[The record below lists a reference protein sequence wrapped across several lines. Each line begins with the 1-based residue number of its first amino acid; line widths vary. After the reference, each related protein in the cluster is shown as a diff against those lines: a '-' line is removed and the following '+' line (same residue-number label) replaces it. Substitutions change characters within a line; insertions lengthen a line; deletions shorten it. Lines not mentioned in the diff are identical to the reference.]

1 MVKLGLVNVD
11 NNGIDEASGF
21 HKDTLY
27 YFHPE
32 LQERLSGSVPGL
44 QMNGGMR
51 NLSELVQEQ
60 VVKMND
66 NGVAAYIRTQ
76 PIFDFNFF
84 DWRTWWKFAK
94 SKLKLL
100 PLEEALES
108 DEEIDSRIFDD
119 LNISIKPY
127 YHKGKLGYEIAV
139 NVANDKVTDI
149 FGRAKKEE
157 ERAKRWGFKRSKDEA
172 AVMAVASE
180 SVLPEKA
187 NAPKY
192 GASLDREG
200 YRTGRIIDFLK
211 KMEKL
216 YAALAKKK
224 SMRLPDETM
233 LLAPQN
239 ARRVF
244 LNDKSEDL
252 YNHQN
257 ISITD
262 NALVDARPVIDLEL
276 KYGRRIG
283 NERNWEDLLA
293 EIRKKKQNKKTKP
306 VGNRPGKGK
315 TKTFNPNETKD
326 KSLDFKNYKTVKKI
340 LDKFVIGQSSAT
352 LTLAEAICDHYQR
365 MQMSDE
371 DRRVARKKNILLV
384 GPTGS
389 GKTYLAR
396 TIADKV
402 LNVPF
407 AEVSMQDKTASGYV
421 GGDVVS
427 ILEELISNA
436 GEDISAAEKGI
447 VYLDEIDKIR
457 KQGNGDKRDIKGDD
471 IQNELLTVLAGEVK
485 ETKYGPIDTSNILF
499 VCGGA
504 FEGIENYCKLDQKLD
519 KKKNRRRRINAD
531 VLRAYGFKGE
541 FIGRLPYV
549 VELNKLNKKDYVRI
563 LKAPGSALDGEK
575 KLFERYGIRLEFEKD
590 AIERLAEYAAEDS
603 TGARAIEG
611 LLADSLKGLRTKD
624 HRYISNGTLRMTRK
638 RVDEQLAKYR

>member
-11 NNGIDEASGF
+11 NNGIDEMSGF

-32 LQERLSGSVPGL
+32 LQNRLSSSVPGL
-44 QMNGGMR
+44 EMNGGMR

-60 VVKMND
+60 VVKID
-66 NGVAAYIRTQ
+66 DQGAAAYIRTQ
-76 PIFDFNFF
+76 PIFDFNFL
-84 DWRTWWKFAK
+84 DWRTWWKLAK

-100 PLEEALES
+100 PLEEALDTET
-108 DEEIDSRIFDD
+108 DSKIFDD

-127 YHKGKLGYEIAV
+127 YKKGKLGYEIAI
-139 NVANDKVTDI
+139 NVADEGVTDI
-149 FGRAKKEE
+149 FGRAKKAE
-157 ERAKRWGFKRSKDEA
+157 ERSQKWGLKRSSDDA
-172 AVMAVASE
+172 IAMSVAME
-180 SVLPEKA
+180 HMKPKKA

-192 GASLDREG
+192 GESLDREG
-200 YRTGRIIDFLK
+200 YRMGRIVDFLK
-211 KMEKL
+211 RIEKV
-216 YAALAKKK
+216 YSALARKKGM
-224 SMRLPDETM
+224 SLPDETM
-233 LLAPQN
+233 LLAPRK
-239 ARRVF
+239 ADGIF
-244 LNDKSEDL
+244 LDKRSDDL
-252 YNHQN
+252 YSHQK
-257 ISITD
+257 IALTD
-262 NALVDARPVIDLEL
+262 NDLVDERPVIGLEL
-276 KYGRRIG
+276 EHEYSSGTRRKS
-283 NERNWEDLLA
+283 WEELLK
-293 EIRKKKQNKKTKP
+293 EIKQRRQKKKTTPIGGK
-306 VGNRPGKGK
+306 PGKGK
-315 TKTFNPNETKD
+315 TFKPGEKKD
-326 KSLDFKNYKTVKKI
+326 SSLDFKNYKTVKKI
-340 LDKFVIGQSSAT
+340 LDKYIIGQSNAN
-352 LTLAEAICDHYQR
+352 LTLSEAICDHYQR
-365 MQMSDE
+365 MQMSEADQKI
-371 DRRVARKKNILLV
+371 ARKKNILMV

-436 GEDISAAEKGI
+436 GGDIRSAEKGI

-504 FEGIENYCKLDQKLD
+504 FEGIDNYCKLDRQISG
-519 KKKNRRRRINAD
+519 KNNGRRRINAD

-549 VELNKLNKKDYVRI
+549 VELNKLKKGDYAKI
-563 LKAPGSALDGEK
+563 LKAPGSALEGEK
-575 KLFERYGIRLEFEKD
+575 KLFKSYGIKLVFEND
-590 AIERLAEYAAEDS
+590 AIDRLAECAAEDS
-603 TGARAIEG
+603 TGARAIDG

-638 RVDEQLAKYR
+638 RVDEQLRKYR